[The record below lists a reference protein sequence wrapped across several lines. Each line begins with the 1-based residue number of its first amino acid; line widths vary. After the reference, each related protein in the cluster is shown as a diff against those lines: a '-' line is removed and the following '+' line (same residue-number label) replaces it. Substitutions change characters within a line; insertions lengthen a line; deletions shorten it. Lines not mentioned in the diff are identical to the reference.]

1 MPDHTVTGAQTG
13 PPGSEPPEIGDRVRA
28 AEAVVAA
35 ALAAFHAQEW
45 EVVIALTDTDS
56 IENLRRT
63 YLDEKAGRFA
73 FPPRSS
79 WEPADPFL
87 EEMEELLAMMPDQPV
102 TFHEL
107 AGVSTL
113 EEAEALGVTEF
124 MVRWAQARHD
134 GYLAA
139 LGVGAVGFARERVVI
154 GSVAI
159 LPDTVAV
166 LVRTV
171 NLASSQALAP
181 LGLVAVLG
189 DGRGE
194 WRLDA
199 EHAWLGLAD
208 RIFR

>member
-1 MPDHTVTGAQTG
+1 MESCPDG
-13 PPGSEPPEIGDRVRA
+13 PMGSEPPEIGDRVKA

-35 ALAAFHAQEW
+35 ALAAFQAQEW
-45 EVVIALTDTDS
+45 EVVIALTDADG
-56 IENLRRT
+56 IENLRRE
-63 YLDEKAGRFA
+63 YLDEKAGRFPL
-73 FPPRSS
+73 PPGPSS
-79 WEPADPFL
+79 EPAARFL
-87 EEMEELLAMMPDQPV
+87 EQLDELLASMPDRPI

-113 EEAEALGVTEF
+113 EEAEALGTTEF
-124 MVRWAQARHD
+124 MVRWARARHELFLSTRGAD
-134 GYLAA
+134 AA
-139 LGVGAVGFARERVVI
+139 GFTRDRVVI

-166 LVRTV
+166 LVRSV
-171 NLASSQALAP
+171 NAVSPQP
-181 LGLVAVLG
+181 LGTIGMVAVLG

-199 EHAWLGLAD
+199 RHMWLGFAD

>member
-1 MPDHTVTGAQTG
+1 VQ
-13 PPGSEPPEIGDRVRA
+13 A

-35 ALAAFHAQEW
+35 ALAAFRAQDW
-45 EVVIALTDTDS
+45 EGAVALTDADA
-56 IENLRRT
+56 IENLRRS
-63 YLDEKAGRFA
+63 YLDEKAGRFGL
-73 FPPRSS
+73 PPRSS
-79 WEPADPFL
+79 WEPADGFL
-87 EEMEELLAMMPDQPV
+87 AQMEELMAMMADEPV

-107 AGVSTL
+107 AGVSTI
-113 EEAEALGVTEF
+113 EEAEALGVKEF

-139 LGVGAVGFARERVVI
+139 HGGRATGFSDERVVI

-166 LVRTV
+166 VVRTLNV
-171 NLASSQALAP
+171 AYSQPLAP
-181 LGLVAVLG
+181 IGMVTVLG

-199 EHAWLGLAD
+199 QHGWLGLPD
-208 RIFR
+208 RIIRPEG

>member
-1 MPDHTVTGAQTG
+1 M
-13 PPGSEPPEIGDRVRA
+13 GSEPPEIGDRVRA

-35 ALAAFHAQEW
+35 ALAAFQAQEW
-45 EVVIALTDTDS
+45 EVVIALTDADG
-56 IENLRRT
+56 IENLRRE
-63 YLDEKAGRFA
+63 YLDEKAGRSTL
-73 FPPRSS
+73 PPLSS
-79 WEPADPFL
+79 LQPDPFL
-87 EEMEELLAMMPDQPV
+87 EQLDELLATMPDRPI

-113 EEAEALGVTEF
+113 EEAEALGTTEF
-124 MVRWAQARHD
+124 MVRWARARHEL
-134 GYLAA
+134 YLSAR
-139 LGVGAVGFARERVVI
+139 GAGATGFTRDRVVI

-166 LVRTV
+166 LVRSV
-171 NLASSQALAP
+171 NAVSPQP
-181 LGLVAVLG
+181 LGTIGMVAVLG

-199 EHAWLGLAD
+199 RHMWLGFAD